1 MILLG
6 NSKIMD
12 SADQGTQQINAVN
25 LDNDDLVQDDL
36 AFCPV
41 QFFKTLVFWQT
52 WLQNFGMAIMFC
64 Y

>member
-6 NSKIMD
+6 NSKITD

-41 QFFKTLVFWQT
+41 QFLKHSC
-52 WLQNFGMAIMFC
+52 FGGHG
-64 Y
+64 

>member
-41 QFFKTLVFWQT
+41 QFLKHSCFGGHGYKILEWQ
-52 WLQNFGMAIMFC
+52 
-64 Y
+64 

>member
-41 QFFKTLVFWQT
+41 QFLNTRVLADMVRKF
-52 WLQNFGMAIMFC
+52 
-64 Y
+64 

>member
-1 MILLG
+1 
-6 NSKIMD
+6 MD

-41 QFFKTLVFWQT
+41 QFLKHSFWRT
-52 WLQNFGMAIMFC
+52 WLQNFGMAIIFC

>member
-41 QFFKTLVFWQT
+41 QFFKTLVFWRT
-52 WLQNFGMAIMFC
+52 WLQNFGMAIILC

>member
-25 LDNDDLVQDDL
+25 LDNDDL

-41 QFFKTLVFWQT
+41 QFFKTLVFWRT
-52 WLQNFGMAIMFC
+52 WLENFEMAIIFC